1 MTNPPY
7 ATGPASDP
15 DPQPRNGTAAPS
27 FQYRPHDPYGTF
39 TPGQPTGP
47 VLPPAPTFAQRW
59 GILAMEGRPKQVTW
73 MLQLLW
79 IYLAAAML
87 LMLLSL
93 AFSAVLASFFG
104 SGAGIVLNLVF
115 GLLVAAV
122 TLVLIWAIA
131 RESLG
136 RFGFQ
141 DPHVAFYIGLGF
153 LGLVSLCGFIGAL
166 RVPFALVQLLAV
178 LGVSGLLFTKP
189 VAAWLRERPGN
200 QSNKAPEQR
209 PDADGHLFPGYQPPP
224 PQWRDAAPQPPT
236 ASPAT
241 PPPAPGAFNPPAPPA
256 NRPPTPP
263 GPAGPTAPRGWP
275 QPPQ

>member
-7 ATGPASDP
+7 ATGPASEP
-15 DPQPRNGTAAPS
+15 NPHQRNGPASPS

-39 TPGQPTGP
+39 APGQPTGP

-59 GILAMEGRPKQVTW
+59 GLLPMEDRPKQVTW

-79 IYLAAAML
+79 IYLAAAVL
-87 LMLLSL
+87 LTLLSL
-93 AFSAVLASFFG
+93 AFSAMLASFLG
-104 SGAGIVLNLVF
+104 SGVGLVLNLVF

-131 RESLG
+131 RENLG

-141 DPHVAFYIGLGF
+141 DPKLVFYIGLGF

-178 LGVSGLLFTKP
+178 LGVLGLVFTKP

-200 QSNKAPEQR
+200 QSKKVPEQR
-209 PDADGHLFPGYQPPP
+209 SAADDHPFPGYQPPP
-224 PQWRDAAPQPPT
+224 PQWRDAAPQPP
-236 ASPAT
+236 AVGPA
-241 PPPAPGAFNPPAPPA
+241 AGGFNPPAPPA
-256 NRPPTPP
+256 NQPPP
-263 GPAGPTAPRGWP
+263 GPAGPTAPQGWP
-275 QPPQ
+275 QPPR